1 MGEPRN
7 TRNTRKG
14 DLDGRNKAQRAQK
27 GMGKC
32 ELRRGGVDVAQGKLV
47 GFGE

>member
-32 ELRRGGVDVAQGKLV
+32 ELRRGGVGCCS
-47 GFGE
+47 GEIGWVW